1 MIVIGRVA
9 TLIAVVGTFT
19 AIAMVLGTS
28 VPAMRTL
35 VDRAAFG
42 SVLATLFAAT
52 PVACLVGW
60 ALALYHWGVHYPG
73 SAKRRWGVVL
83 ILGVFPGSWLYW
95 MGAELRQAPE
105 SVSRKVLRAAGWFA
119 PGLAAALVVAHFARQ
134 LAPDA
139 AQPDAQPAH
148 ALAAEQT
155 VARNVAQTIDIG
167 PFGEAVV
174 AFDTANGWRFD
185 YRSRGSLRF
194 SFGRQGGI
202 GASGGAGDAGGGAAG
217 AQGRTATQEG
227 R

>member
-73 SAKRRWGVVL
+73 SAKRRWGLVL
-83 ILGVFPGSWLYW
+83 ILGLFPGSWLYW

-105 SVSRKVLRAAGWFA
+105 TAARKVLRAAGWFA
-119 PGLAAALVVAHFARQ
+119 PGLTAAVVVAVFAHR
-134 LAPDA
+134 LASA
-139 AQPDAQPAH
+139 APQPDAQPVQT
-148 ALAAEQT
+148 LAAEQT
-155 VARNVAQTIDIG
+155 AAREVAQTIDIG

-174 AFDTANGWRFD
+174 AFDSANGWRFD

-194 SFGRQGGI
+194 SFGRESGI
-202 GASGGAGDAGGGAAG
+202 EASAGASDRSGGPVEASRQTAMPGG
-217 AQGRTATQEG
+217 R
-227 R
+227 

>member
-1 MIVIGRVA
+1 MIVIGRIA

-42 SVLATLFAAT
+42 SVLAMLFAAT

-60 ALALYHWGVHYPG
+60 ALALYHWGIHYPG
-73 SAKRRWGVVL
+73 SAKRRWGLVL
-83 ILGVFPGSWLYW
+83 ILGVIPGSWLYW
-95 MGAELRQAPE
+95 MGAALRQAPE
-105 SVSRKVLRAAGWFA
+105 SASRRVLRAAGWFA
-119 PGLAAALVVAHFARQ
+119 PGLAAALVVSVFARR

-139 AQPDAQPAH
+139 PQPDAQPAH

-155 VARNVAQTIDIG
+155 AARDVAQTIDIG

-174 AFDTANGWRFD
+174 AFDSANGWRLD

-194 SFGRQGGI
+194 SLGRQGGI
-202 GASGGAGDAGGGAAG
+202 EVSGGAGDRSGGSAETS
-217 AQGRTATQEG
+217 R

>member
-1 MIVIGRVA
+1 V
-9 TLIAVVGTFT
+9 LGTFT
-19 AIAMVLGTS
+19 ALAMVLGTS

-42 SVLATLFAAT
+42 SVLTTLFAAT

-73 SAKRRWGVVL
+73 SAKRRWGLVL
-83 ILGVFPGSWLYW
+83 ILGLFPGSWLYW

-105 SVSRKVLRAAGWFA
+105 SVPRRMLRAAGWFA
-119 PGLAAALVVAHFARQ
+119 PGLTAALVVALFARR

-148 ALAAEQT
+148 ALAAEQAP
-155 VARNVAQTIDIG
+155 AREVMQTIEMG

-174 AFDTANGWRFD
+174 AFDSANGWRFD

-194 SFGRQGGI
+194 SFGRQGAVEVSS
-202 GASGGAGDAGGGAAG
+202 GASDRSGGSREASRQTAMPGG
-217 AQGRTATQEG
+217 R
-227 R
+227 

>member
-1 MIVIGRVA
+1 MILIGRLA

-42 SVLATLFAAT
+42 SVLAMLFAAT

-60 ALALYHWGVHYPG
+60 ALALYHWGVRYPG
-73 SAKRRWGVVL
+73 TAKRRWGLVL
-83 ILGVFPGSWLYW
+83 ILGVIPGSWLYW

-105 SVSRKVLRAAGWFA
+105 TASRRVLRAAGWFA
-119 PGLAAALVVAHFARQ
+119 PGLAAALVVAFFARR

-139 AQPDAQPAH
+139 PVPDAQPAQ

-155 VARNVAQTIDIG
+155 AARDVAQTIDIG

-174 AFDTANGWRFD
+174 AFDSANGWRLD
-185 YRSRGSLRF
+185 YRSNGSLRF
-194 SFGRQGGI
+194 SVGRQSGIEVGGS
-202 GASGGAGDAGGGAAG
+202 ASDRTGGSVEAGRQTAMPS
-217 AQGRTATQEG
+217 GR
-227 R
+227 